1 MKPIKSCLLMF
12 LLVLSQGAVA
22 SQSHSL
28 DDWAAP
34 DEIAAELGFPRTE
47 VVSLKTLASLEDIRR
62 VEGLDLTRDYP
73 LIIVIN
79 KSATG
84 PGAQTVR
91 VIENGRTTYEWKTST
106 GRERMEKAKSGRQYF
121 STTPTGWFY
130 PYYIVR
136 NHYSNTW
143 QVNMEFS
150 VFFNGGIAVH
160 ATTPDLYYLL
170 GKRASGG
177 CVRLRHEGAEYLY
190 SRILQLGKGLVP
202 VVRRNG
208 SIARNWRGH
217 VIREYN
223 YKTLIIVEGT

>member
-1 MKPIKSCLLMF
+1 MKHFKSCLLMF
-12 LLVLSQGAVA
+12 LFVFSHGAVA
-22 SQSHSL
+22 SQSQPL
-28 DDWAAP
+28 DDLASP
-34 DEIAAELGFPRTE
+34 DEIAGELGLPRTE
-47 VVSLKTLASLEDIRR
+47 FLSLTTFASLEDIRR

-79 KSATG
+79 KNVNG

-91 VIENGRTTYEWKTST
+91 VIENGRQTYEWKTST
-106 GRERMEKAKSGRQYF
+106 GRERMEKAKSGREYF
-121 STTPTGWFY
+121 STTPAGWFY

-150 VFFNGGIAVH
+150 VFFNGGIALH

-177 CVRLRHEGAEYLY
+177 CVRLRRENAEYLY
-190 SRILQLGKGLVP
+190 ARILQLGKGLVP

-208 SIARNWRGH
+208 SIARNWRGQ